1 MSAAVRRTKSKRSAC
16 VGPEEAEATDEE
28 TGEGDAEGDTDTGAV
43 LEVLMRVRTE
53 GASAGVES
61 AARAEERRMRSQQDG
76 RHTQPA

>member
-1 MSAAVRRTKSKRSAC
+1 M
-16 VGPEEAEATDEE
+16 E

-53 GASAGVES
+53 GASAGMES
-61 AARAEERRMRSQQDG
+61 AARAKERRMRSQQDG